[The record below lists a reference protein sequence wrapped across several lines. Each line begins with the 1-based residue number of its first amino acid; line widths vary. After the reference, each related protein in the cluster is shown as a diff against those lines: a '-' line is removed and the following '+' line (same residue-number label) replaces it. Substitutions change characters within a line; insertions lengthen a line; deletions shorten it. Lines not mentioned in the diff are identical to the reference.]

1 MSVSFSH
8 TQPLTGDHNFEFI
21 YLIKTCSK
29 SKDQQYVQSIQQR
42 PQYPYTNPIQPV
54 GILWHGLSL
63 SLGQGLCPWGMVVA
77 VFGAR
82 SYCLWGKVSH
92 CPWGKVSVFGALF
105 ATVFGA
111 RSLTVLGAR
120 SVLGALFVTVF
131 GARSLIFLGGA
142 KFFHCF

>member
-1 MSVSFSH
+1 MNNSILIIIDMSVSFSH

-92 CPWGKVSVFGALF
+92 CPWGKVCPWGIVCHCLWGKVSHFPWGGQVL
-105 ATVFGA
+105 
-111 RSLTVLGAR
+111 SL
-120 SVLGALFVTVF
+120 
-131 GARSLIFLGGA
+131 FLGQGL
-142 KFFHCF
+142 